1 MTGFPGFARD
11 QYLILTEF
19 RQEFGPLL
27 WQVMQTVSSM
37 SASACHIGG
46 PNSDNPG
53 QILLAYGNSILHL
66 FFLLEVT
73 TLIKCE
79 YLSQISILN
88 SRASGPSFYYQVR
101 LWLFLS
107 SKYNCST
114 CMTFCYTSVLCHFL
128 KLSNVHKACRKIL
141 CGNASNSTQ
150 ILRLKSVWRPFLG
163 PIGGWESLA
172 PGYFRSPLS
181 AH

>member
-46 PNSDNPG
+46 PNSVNPG

-66 FFLLEVT
+66 FFSPGGHYT
-73 TLIKCE
+73 
-79 YLSQISILN
+79 
-88 SRASGPSFYYQVR
+88 YQ
-101 LWLFLS
+101 
-107 SKYNCST
+107 
-114 CMTFCYTSVLCHFL
+114 M
-128 KLSNVHKACRKIL
+128 
-141 CGNASNSTQ
+141 
-150 ILRLKSVWRPFLG
+150 
-163 PIGGWESLA
+163 
-172 PGYFRSPLS
+172 
-181 AH
+181 